1 MNTLHTAQQWEAR
14 RLLAA
19 NLFRQNYKGS
29 EIVHILGVAKSS
41 VSRWKKAWKAGG
53 TQALRT
59 KPHPGPKPRLSST
72 QKRRL
77 VRLLLRGARRAGYD
91 NDLWTCPRVAQ
102 LIRREFG
109 VGYHP
114 GWVWQIL
121 RDLGWSCQKPE
132 PRARERD
139 EAAIRRWRESDW
151 PRIKKEHCATS

>member
-1 MNTLHTAQQWEAR
+1 MNTLHTAQHWEAR

-19 NLFRQNYKGS
+19 NLFRQHYRGS
-29 EIVHILGVAKSS
+29 EIARLLRVAKSS
-41 VSRWKKAWKAGG
+41 VSRWKKAWQSGG
-53 TQALRT
+53 TQALAT
-59 KPHPGPKPRLSST
+59 KPHPGPRPRLSMA
-72 QKRRL
+72 QKKRL
-77 VRLLLRGARRAGYD
+77 VKLLLRGARQAGYD

-102 LIRREFG
+102 VIQREFG
-109 VGYHP
+109 VSYHP

-151 PRIKKEHCATS
+151 PRIKKEHRATS